1 MKRHQ
6 GNIIIIFLLAIIAI
20 ILAFYVGWKKMAAV
34 KSSSSS
40 TSTTTTAALTSST
53 TPSGDEVILQ
63 AGFPTDVPL
72 YTGATPISSNKTPD
86 GVYTLSLESTD
97 PIDKISAFYK
107 EKLPESGWQISKT
120 QTVAGVEMTDG
131 AKDARKI
138 SIQII
143 PREEGKIAIS
153 IVVSP

>member
-6 GNIIIIFLLAIIAI
+6 GNTIIIFLLAIIAI
-20 ILAFYVGWKKMAAV
+20 ILAFYVGWKKMATV
-34 KSSSSS
+34 KSSAVS
-40 TSTTTTAALTSST
+40 TSTTTTAALTSTT

-86 GVYTLSLESTD
+86 GVYTLSLETTD
-97 PIDKISAFYK
+97 PLDKISAFYK
-107 EKLPESGWQISKT
+107 EKLPQSDWILTKN
-120 QTVAGVEMTDG
+120 QTIAGVEMID
-131 AKDARKI
+131 AKKDKRQI
-138 SIQII
+138 SVQII
-143 PREEGKIAIS
+143 PREEGKMAIA

>member
-1 MKRHQ
+1 MKK
-6 GNIIIIFLLAIIAI
+6 GNTIIIFLLAIIAI

-34 KSSSSS
+34 KSSS

-63 AGFPTDVPL
+63 AGFHTDVPL

-86 GVYTLSLESTD
+86 GVYTLSLETTD

-107 EKLPESGWQISKT
+107 EKLPQSDWILTKN
-120 QTVAGVEMTDG
+120 QTIAGVEMID
-131 AKDARKI
+131 AKKDKRQI
-138 SIQII
+138 SVQII
-143 PREEGKIAIS
+143 PREEGKMAIA